1 MTPLLLASGSATRLR
16 LLRAAGLAVE
26 AVAPRVDEEA
36 AKAALLA
43 EGHGPRAVADALAEL
58 KGARASQRRPEA
70 LVIGA
75 DQTLELQGALLS
87 KPGSPEAARE
97 QIRALM
103 GRTHSLWAAAVI
115 HQDGRPVWRHVAEA
129 RITLRRMS
137 EPWLAAYLERNWEE
151 VRHSVGGYLIE
162 GEGVQMMERVEGDH
176 FTVLGLPLLPLLS
189 FLHVRGDIP
198 S

>member
-16 LLRAAGLAVE
+16 LLRAAGLDVE

-75 DQTLELQGALLS
+75 DQTLDLGGALLS
-87 KPGSPEAARE
+87 KPDTPEAALD
-97 QIRALM
+97 QLRALM
-103 GRTHSLWAAAVI
+103 GRTHSLFSAAVL
-115 HQDGRPVWRHVAEA
+115 HHGGRPVWRHVAEA

-137 EPWLAAYLERNWEE
+137 EPWLAGYVARNWEE

-162 GEGVQMMERVEGDH
+162 GEGVRMMERVEGDH
-176 FTVLGLPLLPLLS
+176 FTVLGLPLLPLLQA
-189 FLHVRGDIP
+189 LQARGDVP

>member
-1 MTPLLLASGSATRLR
+1 MTPLLLASGSPTRLR
-16 LLRAAGLAVE
+16 LLRAAGLDVE

-75 DQTLELQGALLS
+75 DQTLDLGGALLS
-87 KPGSPEAARE
+87 KPGTPEAALE
-97 QIRALM
+97 QLRALM
-103 GRTHSLWAAAVI
+103 GRTHSLFSAAVI
-115 HQDGRPVWRHVAEA
+115 HQGGRPIWRHVAEA
-129 RITLRRMS
+129 RIAMRRMS
-137 EPWLAAYLERNWEE
+137 EPWLGSYVKRNWDE

-162 GEGVQMMERVEGDH
+162 GEGVRMMERVEGDH
-176 FTVLGLPLLPLLS
+176 FTVLGLPLLPLLA
-189 FLHVRGDIP
+189 FLQARGDVP